1 MPAIRSLLY
10 TLLLLFP
17 VTAFSQS
24 ASEIQLR
31 KELSAAT
38 SDSAKARISGQL
50 AWDLKF
56 IHNDEALKLVEDEIR
71 LSHGDPLRLAD
82 ANRTKGLI
90 LVTQNKPQ
98 EGLECYKLSIEN
110 ARKAGDY
117 YYEASCYSLTAGM
130 YQDLGD
136 YDRSLQYYL
145 DGLKVAE
152 SGKNQRM
159 IATILNNIATIYD
172 ASGRENEKALSYF
185 SKALQQAKE
194 QGDFA
199 FAGMICSNMANE
211 FVILKRKDSAEI
223 MMKQAIEFSNRS
235 GKKGYEYASSM
246 RGVGEI
252 YSLLDKPKEAEACL
266 KEAVVLMDSLKRP
279 LNVLNPISG
288 LAELY
293 LKQGRIADAQLMGDR
308 LLKDATNYKAKLF
321 IREAYKI
328 LSDVA
333 HRKGQDALALEYLQ
347 QYNVWNDS
355 IFNDTK
361 EKSIANIQSR
371 ANLAQKELE
380 VQYETQKK
388 TQENSILKL
397 RNNTLEIGV
406 LSALVALILLAVMLF
421 YIYRTNKQNEHIN
434 RDLAVKNKL
443 IEQQSKEKDVLM
455 LEIHH
460 RVKNNLQIVSSL
472 LNLQANSITDNAAKD
487 ALRESHN
494 RVKSIA
500 LIHQK
505 LYLQEDISAISL
517 EEYVMQLCNHL
528 KVVFN
533 ADQVEISCSVYPPH
547 LKLGMEQSI
556 PLGLILNEL
565 ITNSIKYAQINKEGG
580 QISIRFVDDL
590 GGSCTLF
597 FSDNGIGMPD
607 NFDVTKATTLG
618 MRMVNELTRQLN
630 GTLVYIKTP
639 SPTFKIVFPMGKI

>member
-1 MPAIRSLLY
+1 MLLCMSFLLT
-10 TLLLLFP
+10 TL
-17 VTAFSQS
+17 TGFSQA
-24 ASEIQLR
+24 ASEVQLR
-31 KELSAAT
+31 KELSSAV
-38 SDSAKARISGQL
+38 SDSARSRISCQL

-56 IHNDEALKLVEDEIR
+56 IHNDEALKLAEDGIR
-71 LSHGDPLRLAD
+71 LAHGDPLRLAD

-90 LVTQNKPQ
+90 LVTQNRPK
-98 EGLECYKLSIEN
+98 EGLECYKVSMEN
-110 ARKAGDY
+110 ARKAGNY
-117 YYEASCYSLTAGM
+117 YYEASCYSLIAGM

-152 SGKNQRM
+152 RGKNQKM

-185 SKALQQAKE
+185 GKALQQAKE

-223 MMKQAIEFSNRS
+223 MMKQAIAFSNRS

-252 YSLLDKPKEAEACL
+252 YSMLDKPKEAEACL
-266 KEAVVLMDSLKRP
+266 KEAVLLMDSLKRP

-288 LAELY
+288 LADLY
-293 LKQGRIADAQLMGDR
+293 LKQGRIADARVMGER
-308 LLKDATNYKAKLF
+308 LLRDATNYKAKLF

-333 HRKGQDALALEYLQ
+333 HRQGQDAQALEYLKL
-347 QYNVWNDS
+347 YNVWNDS

-371 ANLAQKELE
+371 AELAQKELE
-380 VQYETQKK
+380 VQYETDKK

-406 LSALVALILLAVMLF
+406 ISAVVALILLAVMLF
-421 YIYRTNKQNEHIN
+421 YIYRTSKQNELIN
-434 RDLAVKNKL
+434 RDLEMKNQL

-494 RVKSIA
+494 RVRSIA

-505 LYLQEDISAISL
+505 LYMQEDISAISL

-533 ADQVEISCSVYPPH
+533 ADQVETSCSVHPPH

-580 QISIRFVDDL
+580 QISIRFVDDQE
-590 GGSCTLF
+590 GNCTLF

-630 GTLVYIKTP
+630 GTLQYIKTP
-639 SPTFKIVFPMGKI
+639 NPTFKIVFPMGKV